1 MVLDGPAV
9 IVALLTP
16 FDDDGRLDETAL
28 REHVDYLVD
37 EGVHGLMPCGSTG
50 ETALLSDDEV
60 TQVVRAT
67 VAAANGRVPVLAH
80 VGRAGTATTL
90 ALARHALADGA
101 AAVSAV
107 VPYYYP
113 LSQDQIRAH
122 FGALVEGLPG
132 EDLYAYTVPVN
143 AHNEL
148 EPPLLERLIA
158 DGVSGAKD
166 STKSLERHRE
176 YAAVV
181 RQAGDGFQLFVGTA
195 SLVLDSLREGSA
207 GAVLAIANLRPDLC
221 VRLAHAYAEGR
232 EDEGERL
239 QRELAELEAGLA
251 REAVLPALKRAVSE
265 RLREQRGAS
274 FGRELR
280 SPLGTAAVSVPG

>member
-16 FDDDGRLDETAL
+16 FGDDGKLDEVAL
-28 REHVDYLVD
+28 REHVDFLVED
-37 EGVHGLMPCGSTG
+37 GAHGLMPCGSSG

-60 TQVVRAT
+60 AQVVAAT
-67 VAAANGRVPVLAH
+67 VAAADGRVPVLAH

-90 ALARHALADGA
+90 ALARRAFADGA
-101 AAVSAV
+101 AAVAAV

-122 FGALVEGLPG
+122 YAALVECLPG
-132 EDLYAYTVPVN
+132 EAVYAYTVPAN

-148 EPPLLERLIA
+148 EPALLERLIA

-176 YAAVV
+176 YAAVA
-181 RQAGDGFQLFVGTA
+181 REAGDGFQLFVGTG
-195 SLVLDSLREGSA
+195 SLLLDSLREG
-207 GAVLAIANLRPDLC
+207 
-221 VRLAHAYAEGR
+221 
-232 EDEGERL
+232 
-239 QRELAELEAGLA
+239 
-251 REAVLPALKRAVSE
+251 
-265 RLREQRGAS
+265 
-274 FGRELR
+274 
-280 SPLGTAAVSVPG
+280 